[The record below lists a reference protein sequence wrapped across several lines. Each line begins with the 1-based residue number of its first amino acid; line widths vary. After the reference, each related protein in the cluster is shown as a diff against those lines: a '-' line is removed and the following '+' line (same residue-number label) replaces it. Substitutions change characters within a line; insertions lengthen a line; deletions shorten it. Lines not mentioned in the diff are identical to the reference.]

1 MKIESSELT
10 CAQISIKYGISP
22 SLVNKINRTS
32 LDQLNEVTNKG
43 LTKIYG
49 ENKEKITS
57 EMIKYSNKSQ
67 HIFTVNGMAKHIS
80 LKFNSNY
87 SKCFIRGLMRNVA
100 NLRYKKVKPRP

>member
-49 ENKEKITS
+49 EHKEKITS
-57 EMIKYSNKSQ
+57 EMIKYSYKSQ
-67 HIFTVNGMAKHIS
+67 HIFTVNDMAKHIN

-87 SKCFIRGLMRNVA
+87 SKCFI
-100 NLRYKKVKPRP
+100 